1 MATFDLIPPEVAD
14 PMTDFID
21 STFEDFE
28 NHNSVYLSESAYSV
42 GYDRTNPIIT
52 LFMPILVMIIVFTS
66 LLLTKLL
73 SFIGQR
79 FKTIYLK
86 LKKKIFHNMLIRF
99 FTEEYIT
106 LTLACLI
113 KVYATDFSNFYEG
126 GNTVFAYCIL
136 ILTVLF
142 PMIAS
147 VKLWK
152 LHKRDWEVMNQ
163 DAFKAK
169 WGALTLDLRVN
180 DKFALLQTL
189 AFMSRRWILAFII
202 VGLPRWNWLQVQ
214 TIMNLN
220 VSSLIYIG
228 WYRPFSQ
235 PEISNKEVVNEAFI

>member
-28 NHNSVYLSESAYSV
+28 NMNSVYLSESAYSV

-73 SFIGQR
+73 SYIGQR
-79 FKTIYLK
+79 FKNIYLK

-99 FTEEYIT
+99 LTEEYLT

-126 GNTVFAYCIL
+126 GNTVFAYSIL

-142 PMIAS
+142 PIIAS
-147 VKLWK
+147 
-152 LHKRDWEVMNQ
+152 
-163 DAFKAK
+163 
-169 WGALTLDLRVN
+169 
-180 DKFALLQTL
+180 
-189 AFMSRRWILAFII
+189 
-202 VGLPRWNWLQVQ
+202 
-214 TIMNLN
+214 
-220 VSSLIYIG
+220 
-228 WYRPFSQ
+228 
-235 PEISNKEVVNEAFI
+235 